1 MNDTTELIKNL
12 SPAQR
17 ELLLFRMNRVHK
29 QKNEQQRIPRRSK
42 EGEPLPLSFAQL
54 RLWFL
59 DQFNPGSAA
68 YNVPATVHLGGA
80 IDLEAFERAIG
91 EILRRHEALRTSF
104 ALVDDQ
110 PVQIIAPAQPARV
123 AVHDLSDL
131 AKTEREAEASR
142 RITEEAQRP
151 FNLSQAPLLRA
162 QVLRLGAEEH
172 VVLLTM
178 HHIVSDGWSMNILL
192 REITTLYE
200 AYLQGRPS
208 PLPKL
213 PIQYAD
219 YAVWQREWLVGE
231 VLDKELGYWREQLGG
246 APAVL
251 ELPTDKPRPPVQSFR
266 GSVLPLVA
274 DPELTQQ
281 VKRLCQHEKVTMFMT
296 LLGVFDVLLYRY
308 SGQRDFVVG
317 TPIAGRKREE
327 TEPLIG
333 FFLNTLALRTKI
345 DPRETFRGFLGQIRE
360 VCLAAYAY
368 QDLPFEKLVEELQP
382 ERNMSHSPFFQVM
395 FILQTVTAQSQT
407 TNGDGALRMTNLG
420 SDSGTSKFDLTLS
433 LVEGREIISG
443 MFEYNLELYEMAT
456 IERMIGHFLTLLG
469 GIAASPNQPIHSL
482 PLLSPTELHQILHA
496 WNMTARPFPHAS
508 SLHQLYSLQAA
519 RTPQTTALISHDQS
533 LTYAELEAR
542 ANQVARFLRRRG
554 VRAET
559 LVGLCVKRSAEM
571 MVWLLGIVKA
581 GGAYVPLDPGYP
593 GERLRYM
600 VEDAG
605 VKAVVVGGDERGMF
619 EGMVDVEVVDIE
631 EARGEVGGES
641 EASLEEEGVGS
652 ESVVYVIYT
661 SGSTG
666 RPKGVM
672 VSHRNLMNFFAGM
685 DEVIGSDP
693 PGVWLAVTSISFDIS
708 VLEIFWTL
716 TRGFEV
722 VILGDQHETF
732 QFAAIPDEVSSRNI
746 DFSLM
751 YFASN
756 EPVKGEDIYDLLIE
770 GAKFADQHGFSAV
783 WTPERHFHAFGGIY
797 PNPSVTMS
805 ALAAITKRVQLRAGS
820 VVLPLHDP
828 IRVAEEW
835 AMVDNFSKGRVA
847 VSFASGWHA
856 NDFAFRPENY
866 RQRHDVM
873 YRDIEVVRRLWRG
886 EKIKRQGG
894 AGNEIEVQAL
904 PRPVQPELP
913 IWITAAGSPDTFRR
927 AGEIGAN
934 LLTHLL
940 SQSMDELKGKLEIYR
955 TAWREHGHAGDG
967 YVTLMLHTF
976 VESDMEYVRD
986 TVRKPFTAYLRS
998 SLSLTKELAQSLGV
1012 DSRSEEFTEDDVD
1025 ALLSHAFN
1033 RYFET
1038 SALMGTPESCLRTVN
1053 RLKTIGVDEVAC
1065 LIDFGVEKDRVLA
1078 SLSHL
1083 DRLRA
1088 LSKAGPSG
1096 KENKENKE
1104 NTENTED
1111 NSLVALIDKHHVTH
1125 LQCTPSLMRMLSVE
1139 PETLGK
1145 LRKLHKLFLGGE
1157 ALPVALANN
1166 LREILPG
1173 EIHNMYGPTETTIW
1187 STTYAL
1193 TEPGETV
1200 PIGRPI
1206 ANTQIRI
1213 LDEYLQPVPVG
1224 ISGESYI
1231 GGAGV
1236 VRGYLNRPSLTA
1248 GRFLPDPY
1256 GTQPGQRVYRTG
1268 DRARFHPDG
1277 SIEFLGRLD
1286 QQLKIRGFRI
1296 EPGEIEV
1303 VLEEHPH
1310 IEQAVVV
1317 ARPDRHGELQ
1327 LVAYVVWRRRG
1338 EGSVRELRGYAQE
1351 RLPEHLRPGAYVELE
1366 AMPLTPNGKVDRGR
1380 LPEVMKEVGD
1390 GVREL
1395 APARTPTEEILV
1407 GIWQEVLRVERV
1419 GVHDNFF
1426 ELGGHSLLAT
1436 LLVSRVR
1443 KAFSVELPLRNAF
1456 DAPTVAGLATIIE
1469 QKQIESIGSDVLER
1483 MSDEIKDL
1491 SDEDLTALLEAEK
1504 QQLVKGED

>member
-1 MNDTTELIKNL
+1 ML
-12 SPAQR
+12 
-17 ELLLFRMNRVHK
+17 
-29 QKNEQQRIPRRSK
+29 
-42 EGEPLPLSFAQL
+42 
-54 RLWFL
+54 
-59 DQFNPGSAA
+59 
-68 YNVPATVHLGGA
+68 
-80 IDLEAFERAIG
+80 
-91 EILRRHEALRTSF
+91 
-104 ALVDDQ
+104 
-110 PVQIIAPAQPARV
+110 
-123 AVHDLSDL
+123 
-131 AKTEREAEASR
+131 
-142 RITEEAQRP
+142 
-151 FNLSQAPLLRA
+151 
-162 QVLRLGAEEH
+162 
-172 VVLLTM
+172 
-178 HHIVSDGWSMNILL
+178 
-192 REITTLYE
+192 
-200 AYLQGRPS
+200 
-208 PLPKL
+208 
-213 PIQYAD
+213 
-219 YAVWQREWLVGE
+219 
-231 VLDKELGYWREQLGG
+231 
-246 APAVL
+246 
-251 ELPTDKPRPPVQSFR
+251 
-266 GSVLPLVA
+266 
-274 DPELTQQ
+274 
-281 VKRLCQHEKVTMFMT
+281 
-296 LLGVFDVLLYRY
+296 
-308 SGQRDFVVG
+308 
-317 TPIAGRKREE
+317 
-327 TEPLIG
+327 
-333 FFLNTLALRTKI
+333 
-345 DPRETFRGFLGQIRE
+345 
-360 VCLAAYAY
+360 
-368 QDLPFEKLVEELQP
+368 
-382 ERNMSHSPFFQVM
+382 
-395 FILQTVTAQSQT
+395 
-407 TNGDGALRMTNLG
+407 
-420 SDSGTSKFDLTLS
+420 
-433 LVEGREIISG
+433 
-443 MFEYNLELYEMAT
+443 EYNLELYEKAT
-456 IERMIGHFLTLLG
+456 IERLIGHYLTLLR
-469 GIAASPNQPIHSL
+469 GIGADPDQPVHSL
-482 PLLSPTELHQILHA
+482 PLLSPTELDQILHV
-496 WNMTARPFPHAS
+496 WNMTARHFPDAAS
-508 SLHQLYSLQAA
+508 LQQLFSLQAA
-519 RTPQTTALISHDQS
+519 RTPQATALTSHDQS

-542 ANQVARFLRRRG
+542 ANQVARLLRRRG
-554 VRAET
+554 VGAET

-571 MVWLLGIVKA
+571 VVWLLGIVKA

-605 VKAVVVGGDERGMF
+605 VKAVVAGADDLWMF
-619 EGMVDVEVVDIE
+619 EGMVGVEVVDIE
-631 EARGEVGGES
+631 AAREEVRVES

-672 VSHRNLMNFFAGM
+672 ISHRNLVNFFAGM
-685 DEVIGSDP
+685 DEVVGADP

-708 VLEIFWTL
+708 ALEIFWTL

-732 QFAAIPDEVSSRNI
+732 QFAAVPDEVSSRKV

-797 PNPSVTMS
+797 PNASVTTS

-847 VSFASGWHA
+847 ISFASGWHA

-866 RQRHDVM
+866 GQRHEVM

-886 EKIKRQGG
+886 EKIKRRGG
-894 AGNEIEVQAL
+894 AGNEIEIQTL

-913 IWITAAGSPDTFRR
+913 IWITASHSPETFRR

-940 SQSMDELKGKLEIYR
+940 TQSIDELKGKLEIYR
-955 TAWREHGHAGDG
+955 TAWREHGHVGEGHA
-967 YVTLMLHTF
+967 TLMLHTF

-986 TVRKPFTAYLRS
+986 TVRGPFTAYLRS

-1038 SALMGTPESCLRTVN
+1038 SALMGTPESCLQTIN
-1053 RLKTIGVDEVAC
+1053 RLKAIGVDEIAC

-1088 LSKAGPSG
+1088 LSNRAPSR
-1096 KENKENKE
+1096 K
-1104 NTENTED
+1104 ENTED
-1111 NSLVALIDKHHVTH
+1111 NSLVALIDRHHVTH

-1139 PETLGK
+1139 PETLSKLQK
-1145 LRKLHKLFLGGE
+1145 LRKLFLGGE

-1187 STTYAL
+1187 STTHAL
-1193 TEPGETV
+1193 TEPGEIV

-1213 LDEYLQPVPVG
+1213 LDEYLQPAPVG
-1224 ISGESYI
+1224 ISGEIYI

-1236 VRGYLNRPSLTA
+1236 ARGYLNRPDLTA
-1248 GRFLPDPY
+1248 ERFFPDPY
-1256 GTQPGQRVYRTG
+1256 GTQFGQRIYRTG
-1268 DRARFHPDG
+1268 DRARFRPDG
-1277 SIEFLGRLD
+1277 SIEFFGRVD

-1327 LVAYVVWRRRG
+1327 LVAYVVWRQRG
-1338 EGSVRELRGYAQE
+1338 EGSVKELRGYAQE
-1351 RLPEHLRPGAYVELE
+1351 RLPEHMRPGAYMELE

-1380 LPEVMKEVGD
+1380 LPEVVKEEKEGA
-1390 GVREL
+1390 REL
-1395 APARTPTEEILV
+1395 VGPRTPTEEILV
-1407 GIWQEVLRVERV
+1407 EIWREVLRVERL

-1436 LLVSRVR
+1436 LLISRVR
-1443 KAFSVELPLRNAF
+1443 KAFSVELPLRNTF
-1456 DAPTVAGLATIIE
+1456 DAPTVAGLASLIE
-1469 QKQIESIGSDVLER
+1469 QKQIESIGSDVLAL
-1483 MSDEIKDL
+1483 MSDEIKNL

-1504 QQLVKGED
+1504 QQLATGAD

>member
-1 MNDTTELIKNL
+1 M
-12 SPAQR
+12 
-17 ELLLFRMNRVHK
+17 
-29 QKNEQQRIPRRSK
+29 
-42 EGEPLPLSFAQL
+42 PLSFAQL

-59 DQFNPGSAA
+59 DQFNPGSAS
-68 YNVPATVHLGGA
+68 YNVPAAARLDGA
-80 IDLEAFERAIG
+80 IDLQAFERAIS
-91 EILRRHEALRTSF
+91 EILVRHEALRTTF
-104 ALVDDQ
+104 AMIDDQ
-110 PVQIIAPAQPARV
+110 PAQIVAPAQPARV
-123 AVHDLSDL
+123 VVHDLSGL
-131 AKTEREAEASR
+131 PETEREAEVSR
-142 RITEEAQRP
+142 RIVEEAQKP
-151 FNLSQAPLLRA
+151 FDLGQAPLLRVQA
-162 QVLRLGAEEH
+162 LRLGAEDH

-192 REITTLYE
+192 REMTILYE
-200 AYLQGRPS
+200 AYAQGRPS
-208 PLPKL
+208 PLPNL

-219 YAVWQREWLVGE
+219 YAIWQREYLVGE
-231 VLDKELGYWREQLGG
+231 VLEKELGYWREQLDG

-251 ELPTDKPRPPVQSFR
+251 ELPTDRPRPPVQSFR
-266 GSVLPLVA
+266 GSWLPLVVEA
-274 DPELTQQ
+274 ELAQQ
-281 VKRLCQHEKVTMFMT
+281 IKKLCQQEKVTTFMA
-296 LLGVFDVLLYRY
+296 LLGVFDALLYRY
-308 SGQRDFVVG
+308 SGQRDIVVG

-333 FFLNTLALRTKI
+333 FFLNTLALRAKI
-345 DPRETFRGFLGQIRE
+345 DPKETFRGFLGQVRE

-382 ERNMSHSPFFQVM
+382 DRNMSHSPFFQVM
-395 FILQTVTAQSQT
+395 FILQTAAAQRETA
-407 TNGDGALRMTNLG
+407 NGAGALRMRNLS

-433 LVEGREIISG
+433 LVEGQDAIAG
-443 MFEYNLELYEMAT
+443 MLEYNLELYEKAT
-456 IERMIGHFLTLLG
+456 AERMIGHYLTLLG
-469 GIAASPNQPIHSL
+469 GVGANPDQPIYSL
-482 PLLSPTELHQILHA
+482 PLLSPSELDQIIHG
-496 WNMTARPFPHAS
+496 WNLTARPFPHAS
-508 SLHQLYSLQAA
+508 SLGQLFSLQAA
-519 RTPQTTALISHDQS
+519 RSPQATALISHDQS

-542 ANQVARFLRRRG
+542 ANQAARFLRRRG
-554 VRAET
+554 VGAES
-559 LVGLCVKRSAEM
+559 LVGLCVDRSAEM
-571 MVWLLGIVKA
+571 VVWLLAIVKA
-581 GGAYVPLDPGYP
+581 GCAYVPLDPGYP

-600 VEDAG
+600 VEDAR
-605 VKAVVVGGDERGMF
+605 VKVVVAGGDGRRTF
-619 EGMVDVEVVDIE
+619 EGMVGVEVVDIV
-631 EARGEVGGES
+631 EARGEIGSES
-641 EASLEEEGVGS
+641 DASLEEQGAGS

-672 VSHRNLMNFFAGM
+672 ISHRNLMNFFAGM
-685 DEVIGSDP
+685 DDVIGGDQ

-722 VILGDQHETF
+722 VILGDQRETF
-732 QFAAIPDEVSSRNI
+732 QLAGIPDEVSSRKI

-756 EPVKGEDIYDLLIE
+756 DRASGEDIYDLLIE
-770 GAKFADQHGFSAV
+770 GARFADQHGFSAV

-797 PNPSVTMS
+797 PNPSVITA
-805 ALAAITKRVQLRAGS
+805 ALAAITKHIQLRAGS

-828 IRVAEEW
+828 VRVAEEW
-835 AMVDNFSKGRVA
+835 AVVDNLSRGRVA

-866 RQRHDVM
+866 GRRHEVM
-873 YRDIEVVRRLWRG
+873 YRDIEVVRQLWRG
-886 EKIKRQGG
+886 DKIKRKNG
-894 AGNEIEVQAL
+894 AGGEIEIQTL
-904 PRPVQPELP
+904 PRPVQQELP
-913 IWITAAGSPDTFRR
+913 IWITAAGGPETFRR
-927 AGEIGAN
+927 AGAMGAG

-940 SQSMDELKGKLEIYR
+940 TQSIDELKGKLEIYR
-955 TAWREHGHAGDG
+955 TAWRENGHPGDG

-986 TVRKPFTAYLRS
+986 TVREPFTAYLKS

-1012 DSRSEEFTEDDVD
+1012 GSRSEEFTEDDVD
-1025 ALLSHAFN
+1025 ALLAHAFN

-1038 SALMGTPESCLRTVN
+1038 SALMGTPESCLLTIN

-1078 SLSHL
+1078 SLPHL

-1088 LSKAGPSG
+1088 LSNARPDEKQNA
-1096 KENKENKE
+1096 
-1104 NTENTED
+1104 ED
-1111 NSLVALIDKHHVTH
+1111 NSLVAWIDKRHVTH

-1145 LRKLHKLFLGGE
+1145 LQKLRKLFLGGE

-1187 STTYAL
+1187 STTHAL

-1213 LDEYLQPVPVG
+1213 LDEYLQPTPVG

-1231 GGAGV
+1231 GGEGV
-1236 VRGYLNRPSLTA
+1236 ARGYLNRPDLTA
-1248 GRFLPDPY
+1248 ERFLPDPY
-1256 GTQPGQRVYRTG
+1256 ATQPGQRVYRTG
-1268 DRARFHPDG
+1268 DRARFRHDG
-1277 SIEFLGRLD
+1277 SIEFLGRVD

-1303 VLEEHPH
+1303 ILEEYPRV
-1310 IEQAVVV
+1310 EQAVVV
-1317 ARPDRHGELQ
+1317 ARPDRQGELQ
-1327 LVAYVVWRRRG
+1327 LVAYIVWRLRG
-1338 EGSVRELRGYAQE
+1338 EGSIKELRGYAQE

-1380 LPEVMKEVGD
+1380 LPEVTKEARD
-1390 GVREL
+1390 GAREL
-1395 APARTPTEEILV
+1395 VGARTPTEEILV
-1407 GIWQEVLRVERV
+1407 EIWREVLRVEHV

-1456 DAPTVAGLATIIE
+1456 DAPTVAGLAIIIE
-1469 QKQIESIGSDVLER
+1469 QKQLESIGSDVLAR
-1483 MSDEIKDL
+1483 MSDEIKHL
-1491 SDEDLTALLEAEK
+1491 SDEDLAALLEAEK
-1504 QQLVKGED
+1504 QQLVKGAD